1 MTNRDITK
9 LLRKIAVVY
18 ELTNEIRF
26 KTIAYE
32 KAAEAVENS
41 TIEIKDLWKEGKLE
55 SVVGVGKTI
64 ASHLDELFRTGK
76 VRHFENVLRS
86 VPSSIFPLLE
96 VSGIGPKKA
105 YKLVTMLKLSNPET
119 VLDDLKLAAK
129 QNRIAPIENF
139 GEKSQ
144 EDILEELEHYR
155 KGVGKE
161 NRMPYPFAR
170 QIADRMVEYL
180 KKCPSVHEITLLG
193 SLRRGVETIGDI
205 DIAVATEKGEEVV
218 NHFINYPDKIK
229 VIEKGPAGAT
239 LLISGQKKIDLRVQA
254 PHKFGS
260 MLQYFTGSKNHNIRL
275 REFALKKGLSL
286 SEYGIKT
293 LNKVPSTGLK
303 GQMYNKKLNIYEF
316 GKEKNFYN
324 GLGLPWIP
332 PELREDRGEIE
343 AALRQAQ
350 GKSHK
355 LPKLVELSDIK
366 GDFHI
371 HSNYDLSTSHDL
383 GTSSLEVIIR
393 KADEKN
399 YEYIGISDHNPSY
412 SNNRPEYIERI
423 LKKRKADFEQ
433 IISSTK
439 STRVHLFI
447 MLETDILPDGK
458 LPLSE
463 QAFKYLDAIIVS
475 VHSSF
480 KLNKTEMTNRVLM
493 GLSHPKAKILA
504 HPTGRL
510 IGKRDPYE
518 LDWTRIFK
526 FCRENGKALEINS
539 HPQRL
544 DINDVLVK
552 EAIKNKVKLVIDTDS
567 HDVFQMDLLQY
578 GVTVARRGWA
588 TVDDILNTKSYNS
601 IKAWL
606 ES

>member
-1 MTNRDITK
+1 MTNREIAK

-18 ELTNEIRF
+18 ELTKEIRF
-26 KTIAYE
+26 KIIAYE
-32 KAAEAVENS
+32 KAAETVENS
-41 TIEIKDLWKEGKLE
+41 TIEIKDLWKNGKLE
-55 SVVGVGKTI
+55 NLEGVGKTI

-76 VRHFENVLRS
+76 VRHFESVLQK

-105 YKLVTMLKLSNPET
+105 FRLVTILKLSNPET
-119 VLDDLKLAAK
+119 VLDDLKLAAS

-144 EDILEELEHYR
+144 KDILEALERYR
-155 KGVGKE
+155 KGAGNEDK
-161 NRMPYPFAR
+161 MLYPFAR

-180 KKCPSVHEITLLG
+180 KKCPYAHEITLLG

-205 DIAVATEKGEEVV
+205 DIAVATENGKEVV
-218 NHFINYPDKIK
+218 NYFINYPDKIK

-239 LLISGQKKIDLRVQA
+239 LLVSGQKKIDLRVQA
-254 PHKFGS
+254 PHNFGS

-286 SEYGIKT
+286 SEYGIKKISNT
-293 LNKVPSTGLK
+293 QYPIPNIQSYNSKLK
-303 GQMYNKKLNIYEF
+303 IYEF
-316 GKEKNFYN
+316 GKEKDFYN
-324 GLGLPWIP
+324 AVGLPWIP

-343 AALRQAQ
+343 VALRQAQ
-350 GKSHK
+350 GKPLG
-355 LPKLVELSDIK
+355 LPKLVKLTDIK
-366 GDFHI
+366 GEFHI

-383 GTSSLEVIIR
+383 GSSSLETIIR
-393 KADEKN
+393 KAEEKN
-399 YEYIGISDHNPSY
+399 YEYIGLSDHNPGY
-412 SNNRPEYIERI
+412 TTNTVNHIETI
-423 LKKRKADFEQ
+423 LKKREAYFEH

-463 QAFKYLDAIIVS
+463 SAFNYLDAIIVS

-480 KLNKTEMTNRVLM
+480 NLKRSEMTERILK

-510 IGKRDPYE
+510 IGKRDPYD
-518 LDWTRIFK
+518 LDWNRIFK
-526 FCRENGKALEINS
+526 YCQSTNKALEINS
-539 HPQRL
+539 NPQRL
-544 DINDVLVK
+544 DINDKLVK
-552 EAIKNKVKLVIDTDS
+552 EAIRNNVKLVVNTDC
-567 HDVFQMDLLQY
+567 HDVSQMDYIQY

-588 TVDDILNTKSYNS
+588 TADDILNTKSYNS
-601 IKAWL
+601 IKSWL

>member
-1 MTNRDITK
+1 MTNREITK
-9 LLRKIAVVY
+9 LLRKISVVY
-18 ELTNEIRF
+18 ELTKEIRF
-26 KTIAYE
+26 KIIAYE

-41 TIEIKDLWKEGKLE
+41 TIEIKDLWKDGKLE
-55 SVVGVGKTI
+55 SLEGVGKTI

-76 VRHFENVLRS
+76 VRHFESVLRS

-96 VSGIGPKKA
+96 VFGIGPKKA
-105 YKLVTMLKLSNPET
+105 YKLVTILKLSNPET
-119 VLDDLKLAAK
+119 VLDDLRLAAS
-129 QNRIAPIENF
+129 QNRIAPIEHF
-139 GEKSQ
+139 GDKSQ
-144 EDILEELEHYR
+144 EDILAALESHR
-155 KGVGKE
+155 KGRGKE
-161 NRMPYPFAR
+161 DRMQYPFAR

-180 KKCPSVHEITLLG
+180 KKCPYAREVTLLG

-205 DIAVATEKGEEVV
+205 DIAVATEKGEEVI

-254 PHKFGS
+254 PHIFGS

-286 SEYGIKT
+286 SEYGIKKLSNT
-293 LNKVPSTGLK
+293 QYPILNTQNYNSKLK
-303 GQMYNKKLNIYEF
+303 IYEY
-316 GKEKNFYN
+316 GKEEDFYN
-324 GLGLPWIP
+324 ALDLPWIP

-343 AALRQAQ
+343 EAQ
-350 GKSHK
+350 NNR
-355 LPKLVELSDIK
+355 LPYLIDLKDIK
-366 GDFHI
+366 GEFHI

-383 GTSSLEVIIR
+383 GSSSLETIIR
-393 KADEKN
+393 KAEEKN
-399 YEYIGISDHNPSY
+399 YEYIGISDHNPGY
-412 SNNRPEYIERI
+412 TNNSPEHIESI
-423 LKKRKADFEQ
+423 LKKRKANFEQ

-439 STRVHLFI
+439 STRVHLFF

-526 FCRENGKALEINS
+526 FCKEFGKALEINS
-539 HPQRL
+539 NPQRL
-544 DINDVLVK
+544 DINDIIVK
-552 EAIKNKVKLVIDTDS
+552 EAIHNGVKLVIDTDS
-567 HDVFQMDLLQY
+567 HDASQMDLIQY
-578 GVTVARRGWA
+578 GITVARRGWA
-588 TVDDILNTKSYNS
+588 AVDDILNTKSYNS
-601 IKAWL
+601 VKAWFQ
-606 ES
+606 S